1 MSELATS
8 CMDRAFELAREAL
21 SIGEVPRYA
30 VSLTETTVTHQPI
43 ETSNEAGERS
53 VPTQKTGDESRN
65 TVVVAP
71 PEFRFMYPEF
81 LPDPAME
88 TRNRLREKL
97 ERMDMLQRRS
107 VIEIP
112 EFYTGSI
119 MAVTVADA
127 NSPNKFAR
135 FVGICIQRGGS
146 GLRAW
151 FILRNVVDKQGVEI
165 LYEMYCPLIQKIE
178 VLRLE
183 RRLDESLLYLRDALP
198 EYSTFPLDM
207 EPERRLNN
215 SVVPINPLKVKLRPR
230 PWLERWERQNLQG
243 VEDLNLPQRFYDKAE
258 KVAKPWEK
266 YDLMLHYRKT
276 IPAEEQEK
284 IFAEVHSQLQQQELK
299 RKLRRRRGPDNEQ

>member
-1 MSELATS
+1 MVLVGLAQ
-8 CMDRAFELAREAL
+8 AFFKRN
-21 SIGEVPRYA
+21 A
-30 VSLTETTVTHQPI
+30 VSLSEIATIQQST
-43 ETSNEAGERS
+43 ETSNEASEKS
-53 VPTQKTGDESRN
+53 VSPQKSGDESGN
-65 TVVVAP
+65 IVVVAP

-88 TRNRLREKL
+88 RRNRLREKL
-97 ERMDMLQRRS
+97 ERIDMLQRRS
-107 VIEIP
+107 VVEIP

-119 MAVTVADA
+119 MAVTVADT
-127 NSPNKFAR
+127 NSPSKVAR

-198 EYSTFPLDM
+198 EYSTFPFDM

-215 SVVPINPLKVKLRPR
+215 SAVPLNPIKVKLRPR
-230 PWLERWERQNLQG
+230 PWLERWERQDLQG
-243 VEDLNLPQRFYDKAE
+243 VENLNLPQRFYDRAKE
-258 KVAKPWEK
+258 VAKPWEK
-266 YDLMLHYRKT
+266 YDLMLQYRKT

-284 IFAEVHSQLQQQELK
+284 IFAEIHSQLQQQDLQ
-299 RKLRRRRGPDNEQ
+299 RKIRRRRGSSNEQ

>member
-1 MSELATS
+1 MLRRAVLQTFRQGLAQS
-8 CMDRAFELAREAL
+8 FFKRN
-21 SIGEVPRYA
+21 A
-30 VSLTETTVTHQPI
+30 VSLSETTVTHQTV
-43 ETSNEAGERS
+43 ETSDEGGEKFVS
-53 VPTQKTGDESRN
+53 TQKTGDESGN
-65 TVVVAP
+65 TVIVAP

-88 TRNRLREKL
+88 TRNRLKEKL

-112 EFYTGSI
+112 EFYTGSV
-119 MAVTVADA
+119 MAVTVSDA

-151 FILRNVVDKQGVEI
+151 FILRNVVEKQGVEI

-215 SVVPINPLKVKLRPR
+215 LVVPINPLKVKLRPR

-284 IFAEVHSQLQQQELK
+284 IFAEVQSQLQQQELK
-299 RKLRRRRGPDNEQ
+299 RKMRRRRGSDNEQ

>member
-1 MSELATS
+1 MAIKENPRLVQS
-8 CMDRAFELAREAL
+8 FFK
-21 SIGEVPRYA
+21 RYA
-30 VSLTETTVTHQPI
+30 ASLSESAVQPSV
-43 ETSNEAGERS
+43 ETSDGSGSSS
-53 VPTQKTGDESRN
+53 VSKQDNNASGN

-71 PEFRFMYPEF
+71 PEFRFIYPEF
-81 LPDPAME
+81 LPDPSIE
-88 TRNRLREKL
+88 RRNKLREKL

-107 VIEIP
+107 IVEIP

-119 MAVTVADA
+119 MSVTVADV
-127 NSPNKFAR
+127 NSPNKTTK

-151 FILRNVVDKQGVEI
+151 FILRNVVDRQGIEI

-183 RRLDESLLYLRDALP
+183 KRLDESLLYLRDALP

-207 EPERRLNN
+207 EPERRLDN
-215 SVVPINPLKVKLRPR
+215 SFVPINPLKVKLRPR
-230 PWLERWERQNLQG
+230 PWLERWERQDLKG
-243 VEDLNLPQRFYDKAE
+243 VEDLNLPQKYYDKAK

-266 YDLMLHYRKT
+266 YDLMLQYRKT

-284 IFAEVHSQLQQQELK
+284 IFAEVHSQLQQQDLK
-299 RKLRRRRGPDNEQ
+299 RKVRRRRGATSDQ

>member
-1 MSELATS
+1 MLS
-8 CMDRAFELAREAL
+8 RAGLQIFRQGIVQLFSKRNVGA
-21 SIGEVPRYA
+21 
-30 VSLTETTVTHQPI
+30 LTE
-43 ETSNEAGERS
+43 AGLTPSQSSGEIL
-53 VPTQKTGDESRN
+53 DESLLRASNQNSTGASGN

-71 PEFRFMYPEF
+71 PEFRFIYPEF
-81 LPDPAME
+81 LPDPKPE
-88 TRNRLREKL
+88 YRNKLKEKL
-97 ERMDMLQRRS
+97 ERIDMLQRRS

-119 MAVTVADA
+119 MAVNVADV
-127 NSPNKFAR
+127 NSPNKMTR
-135 FVGICIQRGGS
+135 FLGICIQRGGS

-151 FILRNVVDKQGVEI
+151 FILRNVVDRQGVEV

-207 EPERRLNN
+207 EAERRVDT

-230 PWLERWERQNLQG
+230 PWLERWERQNLKG
-243 VEDLNLPQRFYDKAE
+243 IEELNLPQRFYDKAE

-266 YDLMLHYRKT
+266 YDLMLQYRKT

-284 IFAEVHSQLQQQELK
+284 IYSEVHSQLQQQEYK
-299 RKLRRRRGPDNEQ
+299 RKLLRRRVTNE